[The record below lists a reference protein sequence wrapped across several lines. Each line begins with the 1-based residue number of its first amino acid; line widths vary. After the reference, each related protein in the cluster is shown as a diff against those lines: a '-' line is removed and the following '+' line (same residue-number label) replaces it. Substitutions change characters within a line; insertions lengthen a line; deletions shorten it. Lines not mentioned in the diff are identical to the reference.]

1 MLYMIAIWAILHA
14 GSMGLNPVGMT
25 TTQVST
31 AQHNYVNHSVLPT
44 TENTN
49 QPPIPRKVPARK
61 TSFGRMAER

>member
-1 MLYMIAIWAILHA
+1 MLYMISIWAILTA
-14 GSMGLNPVGMT
+14 GSFSGAGMT

-49 QPPIPRKVPARK
+49 QPPIPRKAVKRV
-61 TSFGRMAER
+61 SRMAER